1 MSGYLILIFF
11 FLILIRIPIGLSLVG
26 ASMITI
32 LIDGRFPLII
42 VVERMTSGLGTFIL
56 LAIPFF
62 VMAGQLM
69 NTGGI
74 TRRIFAFAN
83 STVGFITGGLA
94 HANVI
99 ASMIFS
105 GMSGS
110 AVADAGGLGAIE
122 MKAMEDAGYEPEFG
136 ASVTAASATVGPI
149 VPPSIPFVVY
159 ATIAEVSVGA
169 LFLGGFLPG
178 VILGLSL
185 MIFIYIISVKKG
197 YQKTKFNLSTLLK
210 TFKGAFLAMLTP
222 LILIGGIVGGITTPT
237 EAAVVAVVYAIFLG
251 FFVYKELTLK
261 KLAETLVESMVITAS
276 ILLIM
281 AGARAFSWII
291 AIDNIPAKLAGFILA
306 ANINKYLFL
315 FILNVLFLIFGT
327 FMEGL
332 SVMVITVPVL
342 IKVFQAL
349 GIDPLHM
356 GVVIT
361 LNLMI
366 GLITPPV
373 GESLFMVSMVGG
385 IKLEKVYKAVLPFLI
400 PLITVLLLITYIP
413 ALVTWIPN
421 MFYK

>member
-1 MSGYLILIFF
+1 MSIYLITIFF
-11 FLILIRIPIGLSLVG
+11 ILILIRIPIGIALIG
-26 ASMITI
+26 ASFLTV

-42 VVERMTSGLGTFIL
+42 VVERMTSGIGTFIL

-62 VMAGQLM
+62 VLAGQLM

-83 STVGFITGGLA
+83 AAVGFITGGLA
-94 HANVI
+94 HANVL

-110 AVADAGGLGAIE
+110 AVADAGGLGTIE
-122 MKAMEDAGYEPEFG
+122 MKAMEEAGYDPEFG

-159 ATIAEVSVGA
+159 ATIAEVSIGA

-178 VILGLSL
+178 VCLGISL
-185 MIFIYIISVKKG
+185 MIFIYIVSVKRG
-197 YQKTKFNLSTLLK
+197 YQKTKFNFRVLLK
-210 TFKGAFLAMLTP
+210 TFKEAFLAMLTP
-222 LILIGGIVGGITTPT
+222 VILIGGIVGGITTPT
-237 EAAVVAVVYAIFLG
+237 EAAVVAVIYAIFLG
-251 FFVYKELTLK
+251 FFVYKELTVK
-261 KLAETLVESMVITAS
+261 RLADTIVESMVITAS

-281 AGARAFSWII
+281 AGARAFSWVI
-291 AIDNIPAKLAGFILA
+291 AIDNIPGKLAFFIMD
-306 ANINKYLFL
+306 ANINKYVFL
-315 FILNVLFLIFGT
+315 FILNIIFLVLGT

-332 SVMVITVPVL
+332 SVMIITVPVL
-342 IKVFQAL
+342 IKVFQSL
-349 GIDPLHM
+349 GIDPLQM

-373 GESLFMVSMVGG
+373 GESLFMVSQVGG
-385 IKLEKVYKAVLPFLI
+385 IKLEKVYKAILPFLI
-400 PLITVLLLITYIP
+400 PLVTVLLLITYIP
-413 ALVTWIPN
+413 PLVTWVPSL
-421 MFYK
+421 FYK

>member
-1 MSGYLILIFF
+1 MTIYLIPIFF
-11 FLILIRIPIGLSLVG
+11 ILILVRVPIGLSLIG
-26 ASMITI
+26 ASFLTV

-42 VVERMTSGLGTFIL
+42 VVERMTSGIGTFIL

-62 VMAGQLM
+62 VLAGQLM

-74 TRRIFAFAN
+74 TKRIFAFAN
-83 STVGFITGGLA
+83 SSVGFITGGLA

-110 AVADAGGLGAIE
+110 AVADAGGLGTIE

-159 ATIAEVSVGA
+159 ATIAEVSIGA

-178 VILGLSL
+178 ACLGIAL
-185 MIFIYIISVKKG
+185 MIFIYIVSVKRG
-197 YQKTKFNLSTLLK
+197 YPRIQFSLK
-210 TFKGAFLAMLTP
+210 RLVIDFKKAFLSMLTP
-222 LILIGGIVGGITTPT
+222 VILIGGIVFGVTTPT
-237 EAAVVAVVYAIFLG
+237 EAAVVAVVYAMFLG
-251 FFVYKELTLK
+251 FVVYKEMTWK
-261 KLAETLVESMVITAS
+261 KFAETLVESMIITAS

-291 AIDNIPAKLAGFILA
+291 AIDNIPAKLAGFIMD
-306 ANINKYLFL
+306 ANINKYVFL
-315 FILNVLFLIFGT
+315 FILNILFLIFGT

-332 SVMVITVPVL
+332 SVMIITVPVL
-342 IKVFQAL
+342 IKVFKAL

-373 GESLFMVSMVGG
+373 GESLFMVSQVGG
-385 IKLEKVYKAVLPFLI
+385 IKLEKVYKAILPFLI
-400 PLITVLLLITYIP
+400 PLVTVLILITYIP
-413 ALVTWIPN
+413 FLVTWLPSL
-421 MFYK
+421 FY

>member
-1 MSGYLILIFF
+1 MSIYLVFIFFVLILF
-11 FLILIRIPIGLSLVG
+11 RIPIGFALIG
-26 ASMITI
+26 ASFITI

-42 VVERMTSGLGTFIL
+42 VAERMTSGIGTFIL

-62 VMAGQLM
+62 VLAGQLM

-74 TRRIFAFAN
+74 TRRIFNFAN
-83 STVGFITGGLA
+83 SSVGFIAGGLA
-94 HANVI
+94 HANVL

-110 AVADAGGLGAIE
+110 AVADAGGLGTIE
-122 MKAMEDAGYEPEFG
+122 MKAMEDAGYDPEFG
-136 ASVTAASATVGPI
+136 AAITAASATVGPI

-159 ATIAEVSVGA
+159 ATIAEVSIGA
-169 LFLGGFLPG
+169 LFLGGILPG
-178 VILGLSL
+178 ICLGLSL
-185 MIFIYIISVKKG
+185 MIFIYIVSVKRG
-197 YQKTKFNLSTLLK
+197 YQKTKFNFITLLK
-210 TFKGAFLAMLTP
+210 TFKEAFWAMLTP
-222 LILIGGIVGGITTPT
+222 VILIGGIVGGVTTPT

-251 FFVYKELTLK
+251 FFVYKELTIV
-261 KLAETLVESMVITAS
+261 KLSETLVESMVITAS

-291 AIDNIPAKLAGFILA
+291 AIDNIPGKLAGFIIA
-306 ANINKYLFL
+306 ADINRYLFL
-315 FILNVLFLIFGT
+315 FMMNILFLVLGT

-332 SVMVITVPVL
+332 SVMIITVPVL
-342 IKVFQAL
+342 TKVFHSL
-349 GIDPLHM
+349 GIDPLQM

-373 GESLFMVSMVGG
+373 GESLFMVSQVGN
-385 IKLEKVYKAVLPFLI
+385 IKLEKVYKAILPFII
-400 PLITVLLLITYIP
+400 PLVTVLLLITYIP
-413 ALVTWIPN
+413 ALVTWIPS